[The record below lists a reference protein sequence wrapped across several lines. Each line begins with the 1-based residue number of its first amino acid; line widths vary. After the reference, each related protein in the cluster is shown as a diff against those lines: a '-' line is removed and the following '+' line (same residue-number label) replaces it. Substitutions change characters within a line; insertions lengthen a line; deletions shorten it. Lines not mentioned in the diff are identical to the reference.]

1 MDNSSFKSQLDQ
13 AKSILILLPTK
24 PYFDQVA
31 SGLSLFLALRSF
43 KDINIVCPSDML
55 VEFNKLVGVD
65 KVSSDFGNRNL
76 VIKFSDYKATDIERV
91 SYDIENGEFR
101 LSVIPKPEVNPPDKQ
116 QIKMS
121 YSGISADLVIL
132 VGGANETHF
141 PEISGK
147 ELAGVSKLHIGT
159 RQLAVS
165 AGQEV
170 LSLASQASSI
180 SELVYTLLK
189 QSGIELDTDI
199 ATNLLL
205 GIEVATNH
213 YSTDAVSADT
223 FQTVA
228 DLLRI
233 GARRAQKEPRQ
244 SFPPGAI
251 PGEVLQQRP
260 ATKQEELGDENP
272 PKDWLGPKIYKGTSV
287 S

>member
-1 MDNSSFKSQLDQ
+1 
-13 AKSILILLPTK
+13 
-24 PYFDQVA
+24 
-31 SGLSLFLALRSF
+31 
-43 KDINIVCPSDML
+43 ML
-55 VEFNKLVGVD
+55 VEFNRLVGVD
-65 KVSSDFGNRNL
+65 KVTSDFGNRNL

-101 LSVIPKPEVNPPDKQ
+101 LSVIPKPEINPPDKQ
-116 QIKMS
+116 QVKIS

-147 ELAGVSKLHIGT
+147 ELAGVAKLHIGT

-165 AGQEV
+165 AGQEI
-170 LSLASQASSI
+170 LSFAGQASSI
-180 SELVYTLLK
+180 CELTYALLK

-199 ATNLLL
+199 ATDLLL
-205 GIEVATNH
+205 GIEVASNH
-213 YSTDAVSADT
+213 YSSDGVSADT

-228 DLLRI
+228 DLLRA
-233 GARRAQKEPRQ
+233 GARRAQREPRQ

-251 PGEVLQQRP
+251 PGEP
-260 ATKQEELGDENP
+260 IQEKPQEPQVGEEDKNP
-272 PKDWLGPKIYKGTSV
+272 PKDWLGPKIYKGTSI

>member
-1 MDNSSFKSQLDQ
+1 MDNSSFKSQIDQ

-43 KDINIVCPSDML
+43 KDISIACPSDML
-55 VEFNKLVGVD
+55 VEFNRLIGVD
-65 KVSSDFGNRNL
+65 KVTSDFGNRNL

-101 LSVIPKPEVNPPDKQ
+101 LSVIPKPEVNPPVKEHV
-116 QIKMS
+116 ILS
-121 YSGISADLVIL
+121 YSGISADLVIM

-141 PEISGK
+141 PAITSK
-147 ELAGVSKLHIGT
+147 DLAGVKKLHLGT

-165 AGQEV
+165 AGREV
-170 LSLASQASSI
+170 LSFASQTSSI
-180 SELVYTLLK
+180 CELIYALLK
-189 QSGIELDTDI
+189 QSEIELDTDI

-213 YSTDAVSADT
+213 YSTDGVGADT
-223 FQTVA
+223 FQAVA
-228 DLLRI
+228 DLLRA
-233 GARRAQKEPRQ
+233 GARRQQKEQRQ
-244 SFPPGAI
+244 SFPQGSI
-251 PGEVLQQRP
+251 PGETLQQEP
-260 ATKQEELGDENP
+260 QEERVETKDENP